1 MNTNARPPEPQLI
14 TPGTIAREIN
24 QPIHRVLH
32 ILATR
37 SAIRPAARAGRIRLY
52 DRQAIEVVRREIA
65 RIDETRTGADGGDE

>member
-1 MNTNARPPEPQLI
+1 MKMNARPPEPQLI

-52 DRQAIEVVRREIA
+52 DRQAIEAVRREIA
-65 RIDETRTGADGGDE
+65 RIDENRIGMNGGEL